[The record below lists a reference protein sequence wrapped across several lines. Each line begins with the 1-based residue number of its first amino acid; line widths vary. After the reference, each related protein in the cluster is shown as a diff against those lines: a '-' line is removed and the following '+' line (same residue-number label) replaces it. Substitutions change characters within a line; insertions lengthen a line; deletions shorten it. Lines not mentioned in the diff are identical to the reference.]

1 MYKTALLDLEH
12 VCHCRKLQPD
22 LMAEICQNFGNFNL
36 LRANRLA
43 APTADAGTR
52 PFVFR

>member
-22 LMAEICQNFGNFNL
+22 LMTEICQNFGNFNL
-36 LRANRLA
+36 LWANRLA

-52 PFVFR
+52 SSVFR